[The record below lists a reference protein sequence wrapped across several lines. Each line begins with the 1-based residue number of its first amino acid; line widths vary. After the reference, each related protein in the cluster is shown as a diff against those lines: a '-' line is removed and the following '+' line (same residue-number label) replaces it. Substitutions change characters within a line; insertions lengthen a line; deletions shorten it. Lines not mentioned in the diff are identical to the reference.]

1 MSTQKITIA
10 ARLIDSEALNCSQY
24 GNPRAKLWIELADG
38 SHVIARTATD
48 AACGYCVDN
57 WRHAKARGLPWVVIT
72 YHITRGGSVI
82 VDYIHDSSCFSRRYA
97 ATAAELNGEGVR

>member
-1 MSTQKITIA
+1 MSTKNITTP

-24 GNPRAKLWIELADG
+24 GNPRAKLWLELADG

-48 AACGYCVDN
+48 AVAGYCVDN
-57 WRHAKARGLPWVVIT
+57 WCHAKARGLPWVVIT

-82 VDYIHDSSCFSRRYA
+82 VDYIHDSGCFSRRYA
-97 ATAAELNGEGVR
+97 ATAAELDGKGAH